1 MTARYDM
8 DIVNVT
14 LYWHFT
20 AATVAI
26 TLGLAPDKIQL
37 LR

>member
-26 TLGLAPDKIQL
+26 TLALIAGFPYVA
-37 LR
+37 